1 MAHFAELDDNNIVI
15 RVLAISNDVEDDAI
29 EFLNRLGLTGNW
41 IQTSYNGKIR
51 KNFAGAGM
59 TYDSNRD
66 AFIYPRCHESAVLD
80 EETCIWICSDVSHIR
95 IFDEASSL

>member
-1 MAHFAELDDNNIVI
+1 MAHFAELDENNVVI
-15 RVLAISNDVEDDAI
+15 RVLAISNDVEDNAI
-29 EFLNRLGLTGNW
+29 EFLNGLGLTGNW

-51 KNFAGAGM
+51 KNFAGIGM
-59 TYDSNRD
+59 TYDTNRD

-80 EETCIWICSDVSHIR
+80 EETCIWICSDSSHIR

>member
-1 MAHFAELDDNNIVI
+1 MAHFAELDENNVVI
-15 RVLAISNDVEDDAI
+15 RVLAMSNDVENNAI

-41 IQTSYNGKIR
+41 IQTSYNGRIR
-51 KNFAGAGM
+51 KNFAGVGM

-66 AFIYPRCHESAVLD
+66 AFIYPQCHESAVLN
-80 EETCIWICSDVSHIR
+80 EETCIWICSDASHIK